1 MRLVNVSVKRP
12 VMITILVGVL
22 LILGYVSFTRL
33 AVDLYPEMKFP
44 VGAVI
49 TNYAGAG
56 PEEVESQISQPLES
70 VLGTVANVKEVSSYS
85 MAGMSAVIV
94 QFNWGTD
101 MDFADLDLR
110 DKIALIEGYLPLE
123 AE

>member
-22 LILGYVSFTRL
+22 LILGYVSFNSL

-49 TNYAGAG
+49 TNYSGAG

-70 VLGTVANVKEVSSYS
+70 VLGTVANVKEVSSIHWPACRRLLS
-85 MAGMSAVIV
+85 SSTGGPTWTSLLWTCAKRS
-94 QFNWGTD
+94 
-101 MDFADLDLR
+101 
-110 DKIALIEGYLPLE
+110 P
-123 AE
+123 

>member
-49 TNYAGAG
+49 TNYSGAG
-56 PEEVESQISQPLES
+56 PEEVESQISEPLES

-85 MAGMSAVIV
+85 LAGMSAVIV
-94 QFNWGTD
+94 QFNWGPTWTSLLWTC
-101 MDFADLDLR
+101 AKR
-110 DKIALIEGYLPLE
+110 SP
-123 AE
+123 